1 MRYTDKSSSVWQEE
15 EMREDHSAA
24 KTSSVLKKAF
34 REYYFNQSKL
44 IEEPFKMEHREFGYM
59 LFGQPGMIRHLS
71 FKSMKELDAV
81 LVREAPSDVYCSN
94 AYYEFPT
101 GQPMQEKRWL
111 GADLIF
117 DIDGKD
123 LGMPCV
129 PSHSYPVCIQCGTA
143 SPPRHDE
150 QRRYSCSSCGSNKA
164 EYVSIPCTKCIDRSK
179 TEARRLVDFLLFD
192 IGLEL
197 GAIDIYFSGNNGF
210 HVHINDNGY
219 ISLDPQARSDLVSY
233 LSGTGLILESIG
245 VRKTNREDSFFI
257 RFPKSGLTYGWRR
270 RIAEKLKIDMA
281 SAIKFRNIVNQYGV
295 YDAFKVELE
304 RFAKNMGVR
313 IDPQVTTDV
322 HRVFRM
328 PGTLNS
334 KSGLSKTKCADL
346 YSFDP
351 FVDAC
356 LLGENMVDISVKTPV
371 KLRLKKNTFNISK
384 ESAEIPAYA
393 AVYLICK
400 GLAEAN

>member
-1 MRYTDKSSSVWQEE
+1 
-15 EMREDHSAA
+15 MRENISAA
-24 KTSSVLKKAF
+24 KSILVLKKAF
-34 REYYFNQSKL
+34 REYYFNQSNAV
-44 IEEPFKMEHREFGYM
+44 EEPLKIEQREFGYM
-59 LFGQPGMIRHLS
+59 QFGQPGMLRHLS
-71 FKSMKELDAV
+71 FKSIKELDAM

-94 AYYEFPT
+94 AYYRFPT
-101 GQPMQEKRWL
+101 EQPMQEKYWM

-129 PSHSYPVCIQCGTA
+129 PSHSYSVCTQCGSA
-143 SPPRHDE
+143 SPPAQDE
-150 QRRYSCSSCGSNKA
+150 QRRYSCSSCGSNKTD
-164 EYVSIPCTKCIDRSK
+164 YVSTPCSKCIDGSK
-179 TEARRLVDFLLFD
+179 KEARRLVDFLLTD
-192 IGLEL
+192 IGLERS
-197 GAIDIYFSGNNGF
+197 AITIYFSGNNGF
-210 HVHINDNGY
+210 HVHINDDAY
-219 ISLDPQARSDLVSY
+219 VSLDPPARSDLVSY

-245 VRKTNREDSFFI
+245 LRKTNTEDLFSI

-270 RIAEKLKIDMA
+270 RIAEKLKIEMT
-281 SAIKFRNIVNQYGV
+281 SAIKLKNIVNQYGG
-295 YDAFKVELE
+295 YNAFKVEFE
-304 RFAKNMGVR
+304 RLAKEMGVR

-334 KSGLSKTKCADL
+334 KSGLSKKKFTDL
-346 YSFDP
+346 SSFDP

-356 LLGENMVDISVKTPV
+356 LLGDKMINIKVKTQV
-371 KLRLKKNTFNISK
+371 KLRLKKNLFNISK

-393 AVYLICK
+393 AVYLLCK